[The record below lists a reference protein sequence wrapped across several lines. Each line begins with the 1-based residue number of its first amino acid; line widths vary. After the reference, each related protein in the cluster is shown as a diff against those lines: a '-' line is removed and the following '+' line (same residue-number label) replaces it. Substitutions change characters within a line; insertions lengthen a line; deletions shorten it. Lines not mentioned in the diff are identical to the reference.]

1 MGFCCIFGLWS
12 KSLVFLPPPNA
23 VVKIRIDKSN
33 RGWPRLEPLP
43 YFAWREIEGSIE
55 SDNDSLP
62 MTHFRWIISDE
73 PSFLDM
79 TISNYLHIFILL
91 FRSAHAQSTSANPPG
106 QCAGYINRYTHED
119 QCVYSFTV
127 PKQHQNDCK
136 GKGYPDFPVNLE
148 T

>member
-73 PSFLDM
+73 PSFFRYDDIQLFAYIYPSFPECARSINKCKSTRSM
-79 TISNYLHIFILL
+79 CRLHKQIYTR
-91 FRSAHAQSTSANPPG
+91 RSM
-106 QCAGYINRYTHED
+106 
-119 QCVYSFTV
+119 CVLIHSSKTT
-127 PKQHQNDCK
+127 PKW
-136 GKGYPDFPVNLE
+136 L
-148 T
+148 